1 VIARGGPN
9 FPGSSKPPF
18 PAGTPSTVENVD
30 QRKDI
35 REFLTSRRA
44 RLTPQ
49 QAGLPDYGAK
59 RRVPGLRR
67 EEVALL
73 AGVSVDYYTRLERG
87 NLTGVSDSVLNSVA
101 PVLQLDETERAH
113 LFNLIKVSHGR
124 RRTPRKAGP
133 RIRTSVRLILDAMV
147 GVPAWVSNDR
157 LDILATNVL
166 GAELYRDAIDGA
178 EGRANIARFLFLD
191 HRARDF
197 FVDWNQ
203 QADNAVAILR
213 SAAAR
218 DPHDDRL
225 TQLVGELS
233 TRSDEFRVRWGAHII
248 RAHHSGPKA
257 FNHPDVGQLDLT
269 FDGLELAADPGLT
282 LYVMTAEPDSPTIDR
297 LKLLGTLAATHR
309 SRG

>member
-1 VIARGGPN
+1 MSRVQQT
-9 FPGSSKPPF
+9 PF
-18 PAGTPSTVENVD
+18 PPRRGLYCEGVD
-30 QRKDI
+30 ERKDI

-44 RLTPQ
+44 RITPQ

-101 PVLQLDETERAH
+101 TVLQLDETERAH
-113 LFNLIKVSHGR
+113 LFNLIKVSQGP
-124 RRTPRKAGP
+124 RRTPRKAGS
-133 RIRTSVRLILDAMV
+133 RIRPSVQLILDAMV

-157 LDILATNVL
+157 LDILAINAV

-178 EGRANIARFLFLD
+178 DGRANIARFLFLD
-191 HRARDF
+191 PRAREF

-213 SAAAR
+213 GAAAR
-218 DPHDDRL
+218 DPYDDRL

-248 RAHHSGPKA
+248 RAHESGPKA
-257 FNHPDVGQLDLT
+257 LKHPAVGQLDLT
-269 FDGLELAADPGLT
+269 FDRLELAADPGLT
-282 LYVMTAEPDSPTIDR
+282 LYVMTAEPNSPTAER
-297 LKLLGTLAATHR
+297 LQLLGSLAATRR
-309 SRG
+309 SPG

>member
-1 VIARGGPN
+1 ME
-9 FPGSSKPPF
+9 S
-18 PAGTPSTVENVD
+18 VD

-44 RLTPQ
+44 RMTPE

-87 NLTGVSDSVLNSVA
+87 NLSGVSDSVLNSVA
-101 PVLQLDETERAH
+101 TVLQLDETERAH
-113 LFNLIKVSHGR
+113 LFNLVRVSQGP
-124 RRTPRKAGP
+124 RRTPRKP
-133 RIRTSVRLILDAMV
+133 STRIRPSVQQILDAMV

-157 LDILATNVL
+157 LDILATNAVST
-166 GAELYRDAIDGA
+166 ELYRDAIDGA
-178 EGRANIARFLFLD
+178 DGQANIARFLFLD

-213 SAAAR
+213 GAAAR
-218 DPHDDRL
+218 DPYDDRL

-248 RAHHSGPKA
+248 RAHQSGPKA
-257 FNHPDVGQLDLT
+257 LKHPDVGQLDLT
-269 FDGLELAADPGLT
+269 FDGLELSADPGLT
-282 LYVMTAEPDSPTIDR
+282 LYVMTAEPNSPTADR
-297 LKLLGTLAATHR
+297 LKLLGSLAATR
-309 SRG
+309 QSSR

>member
-1 VIARGGPN
+1 M
-9 FPGSSKPPF
+9 SSKPPF
-18 PAGTPSTVENVD
+18 PAVAASTVESVD

-44 RLTPQ
+44 RITPQ

-87 NLTGVSDSVLNSVA
+87 NLSGVSDSVLNSVA
-101 PVLQLDETERAH
+101 TVLQLDETERAH
-113 LFNLIKVSHGR
+113 LFNLVRISNGP
-124 RRTPRKAGP
+124 RRTPRKP
-133 RIRTSVRLILDAMV
+133 STRIRPSVQQILDAMV

-157 LDILATNVL
+157 LDILATNAVS
-166 GAELYRDAIDGA
+166 AELYRDAIDGA
-178 EGRANIARFLFLD
+178 DSQANIARFLFLD
-191 HRARDF
+191 HRALDF

-213 SAAAR
+213 GAAAR
-218 DPHDDRL
+218 DPYDDRL

-248 RAHHSGPKA
+248 RAHQSGPKA
-257 FNHPDVGQLDLT
+257 LKHPDVGQLDLT
-269 FDGLELAADPGLT
+269 FDGLELSADPGLT
-282 LYVMTAEPDSPTIDR
+282 LYVMTAEPNSPTADR
-297 LKLLGTLAATHR
+297 LKLLGSLAATRQSH
-309 SRG
+309 G

>member
-1 VIARGGPN
+1 
-9 FPGSSKPPF
+9 
-18 PAGTPSTVENVD
+18 VD

-44 RLTPQ
+44 RITPQ

-101 PVLQLDETERAH
+101 TVLQLDETERAH
-113 LFNLIKVSHGR
+113 LFNLIKVSQGP
-124 RRTPRKAGP
+124 RRTPRKTGN
-133 RIRTSVRLILDAMV
+133 RIRPSVQLILDAMV

-157 LDILATNVL
+157 LDILATNAV

-178 EGRANIARFLFLD
+178 DGRANIARFLFLD
-191 HRARDF
+191 HGAREF

-218 DPHDDRL
+218 DPYDDRL

-233 TRSDEFRVRWGAHII
+233 TRSDEFRIRWGAHII
-248 RAHHSGPKA
+248 RAHESGPKVYK
-257 FNHPDVGQLDLT
+257 HPAVGRLDLT
-269 FDGLELAADPGLT
+269 FDRLELAADPGLT
-282 LYVMTAEPDSPTIDR
+282 LYVMTAEPNSPTADR
-297 LKLLGTLAATHR
+297 LKLLGTLAATRQSH
-309 SRG
+309 G

>member
-1 VIARGGPN
+1 M
-9 FPGSSKPPF
+9 
-18 PAGTPSTVENVD
+18 D

-44 RLTPQ
+44 RITPQ

-101 PVLQLDETERAH
+101 TVLQLDETERAH
-113 LFNLIKVSHGR
+113 LFNLIKVSQGP
-124 RRTPRKAGP
+124 RRTPRKAGSRLRP
-133 RIRTSVRLILDAMV
+133 SVQLILDAMV

-157 LDILATNVL
+157 LDILAANVIA
-166 GAELYRDAIDGA
+166 AELYRVAIDGPGQA
-178 EGRANIARFLFLD
+178 NLARFVFLDGRAQE
-191 HRARDF
+191 F

-218 DPHDDRL
+218 DPYDDRL

-248 RAHHSGPKA
+248 RAHQSGPKA
-257 FNHPDVGQLDLT
+257 FKHPDVGQLDLT

-282 LYVMTAEPDSPTIDR
+282 LYVMTAEPNSATAER
-297 LKLLGTLAATHR
+297 LKLLGSLAATRQSH
-309 SRG
+309 G